1 MTSWYKKFASQPHQ
15 PFFTNGVIF
24 FILFITLFAF
34 AYSNSIKLDTS
45 ILTYHAYALIFVV
58 FIQFFLG
65 FLFVVFPKFL
75 MQSEIE
81 PKEYMNQFFLYFVAT
96 LGIFLSLIFYSEII
110 VLFQL
115 IMLFAQILSF
125 KLLYSIHRKSIM
137 KDKND
142 TKWVLMAFSTGI
154 VSHLLYI
161 VSEFNFSSSHL
172 VSKIAINSGFYL
184 FLFMIIFVISQRMI
198 PFFTRVMVPEY
209 VINKSPKLLD
219 TIFFL
224 LLLKVILLSFDN
236 TKLNLFA
243 DIPIFLFIVKE
254 LVRWKMPTFRTP
266 PIVWILHLGLYWI
279 VVAFF
284 ISIVEGIFSFIYP
297 NFYFEKVVIHT
308 LAIGYFVTVLI
319 GFGTRVV
326 LGHSGRK
333 IETKLF
339 ALFIFISVQ
348 ILALVRIFASI
359 CVNFGLNYIVFIEL
373 SAILLIL
380 ALIIWSLKYVAILL
394 ENDKKPEIVV
404 QKVDENKKEEFKPKW
419 KV

>member
-1 MTSWYKKFASQPHQ
+1 MF
-15 PFFTNGVIF
+15 IF
-24 FILFITLFAF
+24 I
-34 AYSNSIKLDTS
+34 
-45 ILTYHAYALIFVV
+45 
-58 FIQFFLG
+58 
-65 FLFVVFPKFL
+65 
-75 MQSEIE
+75 
-81 PKEYMNQFFLYFVAT
+81 
-96 LGIFLSLIFYSEII
+96 
-110 VLFQL
+110 
-115 IMLFAQILSF
+115 
-125 KLLYSIHRKSIM
+125 
-137 KDKND
+137 
-142 TKWVLMAFSTGI
+142 
-154 VSHLLYI
+154 
-161 VSEFNFSSSHL
+161 
-172 VSKIAINSGFYL
+172 
-184 FLFMIIFVISQRMI
+184 ISQRMI

-236 TKLNLFA
+236 PKLNLFA
-243 DIPIFLFIVKE
+243 DVPIFLFIVKE

-339 ALFIFISVQ
+339 ALSIFISVQ

-359 CVNFGLNYIVFIEL
+359 CVNFGLNYILVFK
-373 SAILLIL
+373 AF
-380 ALIIWSLKYVAILL
+380 ALKTIFFMV
-394 ENDKKPEIVV
+394 
-404 QKVDENKKEEFKPKW
+404 
-419 KV
+419 

>member
-15 PFFTNGVIF
+15 PFFTNGIIF

-75 MQSEIE
+75 MQSEIAS
-81 PKEYMNQFFLYFVAT
+81 KDYMGQFFLYFISS
-96 LGIFLSLIFYSEII
+96 LGIFISLVFYSQITI
-110 VLFQL
+110 VFQVL
-115 IMLFAQILSF
+115 MLFAQILSF
-125 KLLYSIHRKSIM
+125 RLLYSIHRKSIM

-154 VSHLLYI
+154 VSHFLYI
-161 VSEFNFSSSHL
+161 VSEFDFDSSYL

-184 FLFMIIFVISQRMI
+184 FLFMIIFIISQRMI

-209 VINKSPKLLD
+209 IINKSPKLLD

-236 TKLNLFA
+236 PKLNLFA
-243 DIPIFLFIVKE
+243 DIPIFLFILKE

-297 NFYFEKVVIHT
+297 NFYFEKVVINT
-308 LAIGYFVTVLI
+308 LAIGYFVTVLL
-319 GFGTRVV
+319 GYGTR
-326 LGHSGRK
+326 LFHCKSLRK
-333 IETKLF
+333 IYKKIIT
-339 ALFIFISVQ
+339 LFIFI
-348 ILALVRIFASI
+348 IFK
-359 CVNFGLNYIVFIEL
+359 NL
-373 SAILLIL
+373 S
-380 ALIIWSLKYVAILL
+380 
-394 ENDKKPEIVV
+394 EIMI
-404 QKVDENKKEEFKPKW
+404 FK
-419 KV
+419 

>member
-1 MTSWYKKFASQPHQ
+1 
-15 PFFTNGVIF
+15 
-24 FILFITLFAF
+24 
-34 AYSNSIKLDTS
+34 
-45 ILTYHAYALIFVV
+45 
-58 FIQFFLG
+58 
-65 FLFVVFPKFL
+65 
-75 MQSEIE
+75 
-81 PKEYMNQFFLYFVAT
+81 
-96 LGIFLSLIFYSEII
+96 
-110 VLFQL
+110 
-115 IMLFAQILSF
+115 
-125 KLLYSIHRKSIM
+125 M

-154 VSHLLYI
+154 VSHFLYI
-161 VSEFNFSSSHL
+161 VSEFDFDSSYL

-184 FLFMIIFVISQRMI
+184 FLFMIIFIISQRMI

-236 TKLNLFA
+236 PKLNLFA

-348 ILALVRIFASI
+348 ILAVVRIFASI
-359 CVNFGLNYIVFIEL
+359 CVNFGLKYIFFIEL

-380 ALIIWSLKYVAILL
+380 ALIIWSFKYVVILL
-394 ENDKKPEIVV
+394 ENDKKPQTVV